1 MTGGHIKEPPK
12 WRRDQVMLR
21 GDQLGNIHALLSA
34 RQRHTGSSTAC
45 VGCGPANET
54 LTEALYVLKQNV

>member
-1 MTGGHIKEPPK
+1 
-12 WRRDQVMLR
+12 MLR